1 MVRAIRRG
9 EINMVDLDPTLGG
22 EIKKTR
28 PCVIIT
34 PDELNAHLRTFIIA
48 PLKTGS
54 HSYLFRVPASFA
66 GRNGHIVLD
75 HIRTVDRERLVRR
88 IGKLPASTLNQVL
101 AVLQE
106 MFSPI

>member
-9 EINMVDLDPTLGG
+9 EIYMVDLDPTLGG

-34 PDELNAHLRTFIIA
+34 PDELNAHLRAFIIA
-48 PLKTGS
+48 PLTTGS
-54 HSYLFRVPASFA
+54 HSYPFRVPCSFA

-75 HIRTVDRERLVRR
+75 QIRTVDRERLVRR
-88 IGKLPASTLNQVL
+88 LGKLPPSTLNQVL
-101 AVLQE
+101 AVLLE
-106 MFSPI
+106 MFSP